1 MPTLPRSILTEKP
14 GLAIKRPG
22 SFFQIT
28 PSNLWLRQWRLK
40 IFYGPWYLSLGHFA
54 ALSFRYAVIF
64 AALSLV
70 IGHWS
75 VVFGQWSLVIGQ
87 WSVKGSRVNL
97 GILIAKQ
104 QWLKLC
110 INNNAIKLTGQIV

>member
-1 MPTLPRSILTEKP
+1 V
-14 GLAIKRPG
+14 
-22 SFFQIT
+22 
-28 PSNLWLRQWRLK
+28 
-40 IFYGPWYLSLGHFA
+40 
-54 ALSFRYAVIF
+54 VI
-64 AALSLV
+64 
-70 IGHWS
+70 
-75 VVFGQWSLVIGQ
+75 GQWSLVIGQ